1 MSQAGERAT
10 QPEPVPLSTLPQSLL
25 DFWFG
30 PPGSP
35 ARGQQRDA
43 WWRKDT
49 VFDDEVRARFGAAH
63 RAAAAGELNR
73 LASTAAGALAL
84 VILLD
89 QVPRNI
95 YRGEARCYRTDAM
108 ARAVAEQAIERG
120 FDRALSAVE
129 RMFLYLPFEHSERL
143 ADQDHAVL
151 LFAALEQ
158 FPETAGIGQ
167 TVARHREIIAR
178 FGRFPHRNAT
188 LGRANRPEEAAFLE
202 EPDSSF

>member
-10 QPEPVPLSTLPQSLL
+10 EPESAPLSTLPQSLL

-30 PPGSP
+30 PPGSSG
-35 ARGQQRDA
+35 RGRQRDA
-43 WWRKDT
+43 WWRKDAT
-49 VFDDEVRARFGAAH
+49 FDDEVRARFGVAH
-63 RAAAAGELNR
+63 RAAAAGELSR
-73 LASTAAGALAL
+73 LAASAPGALAL

-95 YRGEARCYRTDAM
+95 YRGEARCYRSDAM
-108 ARAVAEQAIERG
+108 ARAVAQQAIERG

-129 RMFLYLPFEHSERL
+129 RLFLYLPFEHSERL
-143 ADQDHAVL
+143 ADQDRAVA

-158 FPETAGIGQ
+158 FPETAGIGK
-167 TVARHREIIAR
+167 TVAHHREIIAR

-188 LGRANRPEEAAFLE
+188 LGRATTPEEAAFLE
-202 EPDSSF
+202 EPDSAF